1 MPTIPRILCAVLL
14 LAAPALG
21 QRGTPIPLEK
31 DSTNR
36 EDGVTW
42 VVEGRRRI
50 PSHVKLTSLRALT
63 IQAAGEGAVLEVEGE
78 LDLRAATG
86 GHCVIDGV
94 WIEPVAGCKGLTLLN
109 ARFRGA
115 GGLRTDGETQVDV
128 EATLSDTNFEGKA
141 QLDLGLFGGK
151 VLMMGCASD
160 APVVFR
166 GRTDDKQKRNTLD
179 LQVDSCSGRER
190 ALRGGLL
197 LEGVQEALV
206 RNCDLGGEESRF
218 SGYGKLEFFGNLVR
232 SRRIE
237 FRRPASKSFGTT
249 KIGSCDFRTGE
260 LLLVQP
266 MAGADPEKVRLVQC
280 WFDDLLEEA
289 DIRAK
294 MVSDHARDPQNGA
307 LADFVKVQAVP
318 LGLGGKAR

>member
-1 MPTIPRILCAVLL
+1 MPTIPRSLCAVLL
-14 LAAPALG
+14 FAAPALA

-42 VVEGRRRI
+42 IVEGRQRI

-63 IQAAGEGAVLEVEGE
+63 LQGAGAGAVLEVEGE

-86 GHCVIDGV
+86 GHCVIEGV
-94 WIEPVAGCKGLTLLN
+94 WVEPVAGCKGLTLLN
-109 ARFRGA
+109 VRFRGE
-115 GGLRTDGETQVDV
+115 GGLRTAPESQVDV
-128 EATLSDTNFEGKA
+128 EATLSDTNFEGKT

-160 APVVFR
+160 EPVVFR
-166 GRTDDKQKRNTLD
+166 GLTGDKQKRNALE

-197 LEGVQEALV
+197 VEGVKQVLV
-206 RNCDLGGEESRF
+206 RNCDLGGEETKLSDC
-218 SGYGKLEFFGNLVR
+218 GELEFFGNLVR
-232 SRRIE
+232 SRRAE
-237 FRRPASKSFGTT
+237 FRRSAPKSFHTT

-266 MAGADPEKVRLVQC
+266 MTGADPEKVRLTQC
-280 WFDDLLEEA
+280 WFDDLLAEA

-294 MVSDHARDPQNGA
+294 MVSDHERDAKNGA
-307 LADFVKVQAVP
+307 LADFVKIQGAP
-318 LGLGGKAR
+318 LGLGGAAR